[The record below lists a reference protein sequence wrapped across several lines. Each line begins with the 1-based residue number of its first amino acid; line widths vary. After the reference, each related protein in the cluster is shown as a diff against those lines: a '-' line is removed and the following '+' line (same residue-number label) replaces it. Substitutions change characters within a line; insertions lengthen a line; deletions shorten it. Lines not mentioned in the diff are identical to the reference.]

1 MLRNWK
7 RSVMMVIGVYIM
19 VCCLISQTIP
29 VSAMSKEIF
38 NTKIAQ
44 FQNAV
49 PEGHAHH
56 NAAFTVNGV
65 TVGWQCFG
73 FANLMAFNIFGSYP
87 TVRSSAEGV
96 NGGWSIIRASASNSQ
111 VDTIKLGDVVRFRNG
126 STYDHSIVIT
136 DIVGDTFYYADC
148 NGNGDDVVHY
158 NRKITKATLA
168 GKMTQQLHDNPGYY
182 GWIAHHQDTVTS
194 DTEKPKISNITCEAR
209 NITSMGFRLYC
220 TVSDNVG
227 VESVKFA
234 TWREG
239 QNGSDAIWYD
249 GSINGNTAS
258 AFIHTENYGY
268 FLGKYTTH
276 IYVYDQAGNYEIG
289 GIDVELTPEILN
301 TESKK
306 TVADGTYTLK
316 NATDLYLDLNGAVD
330 ENGNQIIQYEFNGT
344 NAQKFKV
351 EYIGSGKYYLSPEA
365 SVAGRV
371 VDVHRNGSNY
381 SDPIEH
387 GCKIDLWDKVDTEAQ
402 EFYLVPY
409 GDGSYAIEL
418 ASKNNYLIGGYDNYK
433 GSGLF
438 LQPAIKNSPSQHWYF
453 CDENGNIIDPTPAIE
468 VESISLDP
476 TNITLTKEKQTAKL
490 NVTVSPSNAENKS
503 IEWKSSQPNIA
514 SVDSNGIVTA
524 NSNGTTTITATAVS
538 GGKQATCQVTV
549 KIPAPVEEIIF
560 DDVSKSDWFYEAV
573 KYGVDKGLFTG
584 LTEHTFAPNETL
596 TRGMLVTILWR
607 LDGTPE
613 STQEIEFP
621 DVLVNDYFY
630 KAVRWAVEKGVAG
643 GYENGK
649 FGSNDNVTR
658 EQIVVMMY
666 NYAKKNG
673 NVGNQEADLSEF
685 GDQDQISGYAVDAVK
700 WALANGIMNGKEING
715 KYMLDPKGSATR
727 AEAAQLV
734 MKFDQKYN

>member
-1 MLRNWK
+1 MLKKWK
-7 RSVMMVIGVYIM
+7 QLVMGFIGVCILA
-19 VCCLISQTIP
+19 CCLISQTIG
-29 VSAMSKEIF
+29 VSAMSKDTF
-38 NTKIAQ
+38 NAKVAQ
-44 FQNAV
+44 FQSAV

-96 NGGWSIIRASASNSQ
+96 NGGWTIIRASASNSQ
-111 VDTIKLGDVVRFRNG
+111 VDTIKLGDIVRFRNG
-126 STYDHSIVIT
+126 NTYDHSIVIT

-158 NRKITKATLA
+158 NRRITKATLA

-182 GWIAHHQDTVTS
+182 GWIAHHQDTVTT

-209 NITSMGFRLYC
+209 NVTSMGFRLYC

-234 TWREG
+234 TWHEG

-249 GSINGNTAS
+249 GSISGNTAS
-258 AFIHTENYGY
+258 AFIHTENFGY
-268 FLGKYTTH
+268 FLGRYTTH
-276 IYVYDQAGNYEIG
+276 IYVYDQTGNYEVG
-289 GIDVELTPEILN
+289 GIDVELTPETLN
-301 TESKK
+301 TQNQK
-306 TVADGTYTLK
+306 TVMDDTYTLK
-316 NATDLYLDLNGAVD
+316 NAVGLYLDLNGAVD
-330 ENGNQIIQYEFNGT
+330 ENGNPIIQYEFNGT

-351 EYIGSGKYYLSPEA
+351 EYIGSGKYYLSPGA
-365 SVAGRV
+365 SSAGRV
-371 VDVHRNGSNY
+371 VDVHRNGNNY

-387 GCKIDLWDKVDTEAQ
+387 GGKIDLWDKNDPEAQ

-418 ASKNNYLIGGYDNYK
+418 ASKNNYLIGGYDNYM

-453 CDENGNIIDPTPAIE
+453 CDENGNVIDPTPAIE
-468 VESISLDP
+468 VEKITLDR
-476 TNITLTKEKQTAKL
+476 TNLTLTKENQTAKL
-490 NVTVSPSNAENKS
+490 NATVSPSNAENTS
-503 IEWKSSQPNIA
+503 IEWKSSQPNVA
-514 SVDSNGIVTA
+514 SVDGNGTVTA
-524 NSNGTTTITATAVS
+524 HANGTATITATSVS

-549 KIPAPVEEIIF
+549 KIPAPVEETIF

-573 KYGVDKGLFTG
+573 KYGVDNGLFTG
-584 LTEHTFAPNETL
+584 LTERTFAPNETL

-607 LDGTPE
+607 LDGKPE
-613 STQEIEFP
+613 SNQTIHFS
-621 DVLVNDYFY
+621 DVPASEYFY
-630 KAVRWAVEKGVAG
+630 KAVRWAVQQGVTN
-643 GYENGK
+643 GYEDGR
-649 FGSNDNVTR
+649 FGPNDPVTR

-666 NYAKKNG
+666 RYAKKNG
-673 NVGNQEADLSEF
+673 NAGSLEADLSSFE
-685 GDQDQISGYAVDAVK
+685 DREQISGYAEEAVK
-700 WALANGIMNGKEING
+700 WALANGIMNGKESNG
-715 KYMLDPKGSATR
+715 KNLLDPKGSATR

-734 MKFDQKYN
+734 MKFSKKYN